1 MLNITARPY
10 KGYHGMSLP
19 YGKLSVKITN
29 SKKILFLGDKMKESI
44 LIVEDEKDI
53 AKMLDYNLKKEG
65 FKTILVHDGE
75 DALDAAHSKLP
86 DLILLDLMLP
96 GIDGLEVSKA
106 LKSERK
112 TSHIP
117 IIMLT
122 AKSQESD
129 KVIGLELGADDYIT
143 KPFSPRELIARI
155 KAVLRRVKE
164 KDKLPEVLKIGDLA
178 IDFSKISVSIKDKP
192 IELTAKEFELL
203 TTLVKARG
211 RVLSRD
217 YLLDNIWGFENA
229 IEIQTRTVDVHIRTL
244 RKKLKS
250 QAKRI
255 VTVKNYGYRFE
266 TEETDD

>member
-1 MLNITARPY
+1 
-10 KGYHGMSLP
+10 
-19 YGKLSVKITN
+19 
-29 SKKILFLGDKMKESI
+29 MKETI

-65 FKTILVHDGE
+65 YKTLVAHDGE
-75 DALDAAHSKLP
+75 DAIDAANTKQP

-96 GIDGLEVSKA
+96 GMDGLEVCKTLKGESKTA
-106 LKSERK
+106 LL
-112 TSHIP
+112 P

-129 KVIGLELGADDYIT
+129 KVVGLELGADDYVT

-155 KAVLRRVKE
+155 KAVLRRMKE
-164 KDKLPEVLKIGDLA
+164 KDKLPEVIKIGELG
-178 IDFSKISVSIKDKP
+178 IDFSKIAVTVKNKP
-192 IELTAKEFELL
+192 VELTAKEFELL
-203 TTLVKARG
+203 KTLIKVKG

-217 YLLDNIWGFENA
+217 YLLDNIWGFDHA
-229 IEIQTRTVDVHIRTL
+229 MEIQTRTVDVHIRTL

-250 QAKRI
+250 VSKRI

-266 TEETDD
+266 YED